1 MPLSFPFPPFYRS
14 AQASVDIARGLVQHR
29 LAALLATSFMAA
41 GQAGAAEPQAPTG
54 ALWQG
59 ELDGHIQVSLTIFP
73 RAGTGGV
80 DGTARY
86 DSMLASA
93 PRQLDGQLT
102 SDGRLSVRERA
113 TGQAPVEYPEARDGA
128 RFEGTVSSDGLSVS
142 GEWMNT
148 DGSRRQALTLTRKA
162 IYRERTVN
170 VAGARLTERYPETG
184 RPHVDALIT
193 SLRASG
199 CGQGEQECRSAI
211 EVMRLDAGNVS
222 LLRTTWRYSGGA
234 HGSLDFVSGT
244 WRRRGPAGAMAS
256 APTAPP
262 VYRRVGLADLLQP
275 GEACLQK
282 LNDELQAALKRQG
295 AAEPARGALDAQ
307 ALQESRVPF
316 TLYRGGVVLH
326 YAPYAVGPFAQGAYQ
341 AAVPFARLGS
351 CARPAGA
358 GRDQSPEPN
367 EKEST

>member
-1 MPLSFPFPPFYRS
+1 M
-14 AQASVDIARGLVQHR
+14 
-29 LAALLATSFMAA
+29 LATSFIAA
-41 GQAGAAEPQAPTG
+41 GQVGAAEPQAPAG
-54 ALWQG
+54 VLWQG
-59 ELDGHIQVSLTIFP
+59 ELDGHVQVSLTIFP
-73 RAGTGGV
+73 RAGTGGI

-86 DSMLASA
+86 DSMLAAA

-102 SDGRLSVRERA
+102 SDGRLSVHERA

-128 RFEGTVSSDGLSVS
+128 RFEGIVSSDGLSVS

-148 DGSRRQALTLTRKA
+148 DGTRRQALTLTRKA
-162 IYRERTVN
+162 IYRERTMD

-184 RPHVDALIT
+184 RPRLDALIT
-193 SLRASG
+193 SLRAGG

-211 EVMRLDAGNVS
+211 ELMRLDAGNVS

-234 HGSLDFVSGT
+234 HGSLDYVSGT
-244 WRRRGPAGAMAS
+244 SRRHAPESATAS
-256 APTAPP
+256 APAARP
-262 VYRRVGLADLLQP
+262 VYRPVGLADLLQP

-282 LNDELQAALKRQG
+282 FNDEIQAALKRQG
-295 AAEPARGALDAQ
+295 AAEPARGVFDAPALH
-307 ALQESRVPF
+307 ESRVPF

-326 YAPYAVGPFAQGAYQ
+326 YAPYAVGPFAQGSYQ
-341 AAVPFARLGS
+341 VAVPFARLGS
-351 CARPAGA
+351 CARPGGT